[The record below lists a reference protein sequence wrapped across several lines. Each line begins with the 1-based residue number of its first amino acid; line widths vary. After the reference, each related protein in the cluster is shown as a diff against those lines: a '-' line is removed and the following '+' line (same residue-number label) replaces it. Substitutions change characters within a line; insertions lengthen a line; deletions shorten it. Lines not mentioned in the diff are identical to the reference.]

1 MKTEKKL
8 LRNNNLTAYFMR
20 AHVICEQN
28 CFFFLPKENL
38 FLRRDGIKKTIFNNS
53 FQMN

>member
-28 CFFFLPKENL
+28 CFFFFTEREFVFTK
-38 FLRRDGIKKTIFNNS
+38 RWDQKNNI
-53 FQMN
+53 